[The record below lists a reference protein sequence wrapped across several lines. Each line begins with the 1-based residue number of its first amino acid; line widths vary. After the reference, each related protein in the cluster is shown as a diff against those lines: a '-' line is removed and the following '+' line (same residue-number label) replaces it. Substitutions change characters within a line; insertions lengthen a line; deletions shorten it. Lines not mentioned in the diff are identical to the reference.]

1 LELPGVEQRRKRLG
15 NVVEDPLALLL
26 LRLDPLP
33 VLPHPARRSRLD
45 LAEDVRVT
53 ADELLV
59 DPPRHGLERP
69 GLSLLQEQR
78 EEVRL
83 EQKVPEL
90 VLELFVVSRERG
102 VGDLVGLLDR
112 VRDDRLRRLLAIPRA
127 IAPQALGQALEIEEC
142 V

>member
-1 LELPGVEQRRKRLG
+1 M
-15 NVVEDPLALLL
+15 
-26 LRLDPLP
+26 
-33 VLPHPARRSRLD
+33 
-45 LAEDVRVT
+45 T

-90 VLELFVVSRERG
+90 VLELFVVGRERG
-102 VGDLVGLLDR
+102 VRDLIGLLDR
-112 VRDDRLRRLLAIPRA
+112 MRDDRLRRLLAIPRA